1 MLKYVIMLLL
11 LLSDDNNLTITL
23 DNLFHISTGILEDKH
38 ERFIEM
44 GGEQRKVWFLHMG
57 DMLSNDGLIDFENIE
72 QNETKLLA
80 SRLRREN
87 FFASRNRQVERKDTD
102 LIPLTFKK
110 LVQPTD
116 YLLCIRG
123 IPTGYSVMRSLKN
136 LSKFPKLKNF
146 TASAS
151 HHFIIFK
158 LRNNYAHINVK
169 FIHLVLD
176 SIVKN
181 DMLELY
187 NKKRKAIAERKR
199 DEDEPNISLVV
210 ITSIKEIKDILIT
223 IPKQIDRQEKLV
235 NMHNELVEEAERL
248 RDKANTYLEKIK
260 NLEYL
265 NSTI

>member
-1 MLKYVIMLLL
+1 MLLL
-11 LLSDDNNLTITL
+11 LLTDDNNLTISL

-38 ERFIEM
+38 ERFIDL

-57 DMLSNDGLIDFENIE
+57 DMISNEGFIDFENIE
-72 QNETKLLA
+72 HNETKLFA
-80 SRLRREN
+80 SRLRREK
-87 FFASRNRQVERKDTD
+87 FLASKNRQVEKMDTET
-102 LIPLTFKK
+102 IPLTSKK
-110 LVQPTD
+110 LIQPTD

-123 IPTGYSVMRSLKN
+123 IPTGYSLMRSFKN
-136 LSKFPKLKNF
+136 LSKFPELKNF
-146 TASAS
+146 AAAAT

-158 LRNNYAHINVK
+158 LRNNYAHINVQ
-169 FIHLVLD
+169 FVHLVLD
-176 SIVKN
+176 SIVSN
-181 DMLELY
+181 ELFELY

-199 DEDEPNISLVV
+199 DEDEPNISPVV

-223 IPKQIDRQEKLV
+223 IPKQIDRQENLV

-265 NSTI
+265 NPTI